1 VQKQRTWVSELISAA
16 ARPMTVIFAGT
27 AIVGSAL
34 ANDSPAAITAPMTT
48 ARIPISL
55 TRPQPDFSRLVQSN
69 KRLVD
74 ALWRRI
80 DAVQHPRGASIPVE

>member
-1 VQKQRTWVSELISAA
+1 
-16 ARPMTVIFAGT
+16 
-27 AIVGSAL
+27 
-34 ANDSPAAITAPMTT
+34 MTT

-55 TRPQPDFSRLVQSN
+55 TRPQPDFSRLAQSN

>member
-1 VQKQRTWVSELISAA
+1 
-16 ARPMTVIFAGT
+16 MTVIFAG
-27 AIVGSAL
+27 ADMVGSAP

-55 TRPQPDFSRLVQSN
+55 TRPPPDFSWLTQSN
-69 KRLVD
+69 KRLAD

-80 DAVQHPRGASIPVE
+80 DAVQHPRGKSIPIE